1 MKKYPLSL
9 SLGVLTLILI
19 FSCKKSN
26 SGGSSS
32 PATSY
37 LSAVV
42 SYAPQQKIVDSFY
55 YDSTAHLLDTFSQTF
70 YDTTSGY
77 PLYNSYTVQFIYQSP
92 NTYPSYYYLYD
103 VTYGNYGDYHLLSY
117 DGQGRISKDTSL
129 SGSGYVTYYSYP
141 NNNVVIDD
149 WFEGTSQ
156 DNQIDTLY
164 MSNGNM
170 SGETIYT
177 ADIPGQPD
185 QQQGDV
191 QYKYNTSANPAFHAT
206 ISDAIGPL
214 LNNITQTNNGGF
226 VDFLSRNVL
235 NLAAGTESGGA
246 PTFSL
251 SYTQTLDNK
260 GRLSELTGPTG
271 AAAGSIVFSYY

>member
-1 MKKYPLSL
+1 MGLFL
-9 SLGVLTLILI
+9 A
-19 FSCKKSN
+19 FSCRKSN
-26 SGGSSS
+26 SGSSS
-32 PATSY
+32 SAASSY

-55 YDSTAHLLDTFSQTF
+55 YDSTHLLDTFTQSV
-70 YDTTSGY
+70 YDTTSGS
-77 PLYNSYTVQFIYQSP
+77 PLYNSYTIQFIYQSP

-103 VTYGNYGDYHLLSY
+103 VSYGNYGDYHLLSY

-149 WFEGTSQ
+149 WFEGTAQ

-164 MSNGNM
+164 MSNGNI
-170 SGETIYT
+170 SAETIYT
-177 ADIPGQPD
+177 SNIPGQPD
-185 QQQGDV
+185 QQQADV
-191 QYKYNTSANPAFHAT
+191 QYKYASSANPAYHTT
-206 ISDAIGPL
+206 ISGAIGPL

-226 VDFLSRNVL
+226 VDFLSENVL
-235 NLAAGTESGGA
+235 DLAAGTESSSPA
-246 PTFSL
+246 NFSI
-251 SYTQTLDNK
+251 SYIQTLDGK
-260 GRLSELTGPTG
+260 GRLSVLTGTTG